1 MKDLIKVFCFDTKQ
15 IRMNVCL
22 CYLCMCVC
30 VWMNTVSIRVPVPIH
45 THINSSI
52 VRPQMWAWAK
62 IVCSSFDF
70 TGSKKLFSFFTPL
83 IFWKISFSSDPV
95 LTSQIYMYFLLL
107 EQFCRSDLA
116 NGKLLWEVS
125 VKNVQHFLFQLSK
138 WEKEIVP
145 ISDT

>member
-1 MKDLIKVFCFDTKQ
+1 MTQSRYAWMFACVT
-15 IRMNVCL
+15 
-22 CYLCMCVC
+22 CVC
-30 VWMNTVSIRVPVPIH
+30 VFVFGWIQSPFAFLFQFTH
-45 THINSSI
+45 TLIA
-52 VRPQMWAWAK
+52 QLWAWAK